1 MRRVALVLA
10 GLLVLTGC
18 DRPSEPAPKDAAA
31 PAPAAAAFH
40 YDAANDL
47 SGYFMPTAEVRVGK
61 WSLHDVFVGQ
71 SSDFTD
77 WQGKA
82 DTTGETFA
90 PVMIEFED
98 VTSPMV
104 ENETG
109 EARSGQAR
117 VIPTHYSVSDSAV
130 HFEGQSAELGRVTF
144 EGRLDAGALATARRN
159 LGDDGVVMT
168 GTLVAGGQTVPDVS
182 LHWFGGD

>member
-1 MRRVALVLA
+1 MRRAAFVLV
-10 GLLVLTGC
+10 GLLALSGC
-18 DRPSEPAPKDAAA
+18 DRPSESAGKAT
-31 PAPAAAAFH
+31 PAPAAAAFS

-47 SGYFMPTAEVRVGK
+47 SGYYMPTAEVRVGK

-71 SSDFTD
+71 RTDFDD
-77 WQGKA
+77 WRGGA
-82 DTTGETFA
+82 RTGTFA

-98 VTSPMV
+98 VTSAMV
-104 ENETG
+104 QTEIG
-109 EARSGQAR
+109 EARAGQAR
-117 VIPTHYSVSDSAV
+117 VTPTRYSVTDSAV
-130 HFEGQSAELGRVTF
+130 HFEGDSAELGRVAF

-168 GTLVAGGQTVPDVS
+168 GTLVAGGQTVRNVS